1 MMKEK
6 AKKRNPYIIPLVMLL
21 LGLLLLLGVTLL
33 RHKGITRER
42 LSLVL
47 INGHTEGSD
56 VEVSFLRNPEKQWYE
71 SDGVTIGG
79 QYDGK
84 IESLRDYT
92 AITDWKISLKIPGK
106 FWIDSDP
113 WNGIFSIKGDKLFI
127 AEPKKGDSVNS
138 QVFESDYTVE
148 PKSHRTFGC
157 IMYSSK
163 LFHPE
168 SVPLNFEY
176 TPHIMVD
183 RIPMVRAIQIFLF
196 AFTMS
201 MISVLITIYIRQGEY
216 RMRERKDKE
225 FIEKTLLLFANTIE
239 AKDSY
244 TKGHSLRVAI
254 YSMELA
260 KRMGLSDAEQ
270 EIVYYCAILH
280 DVGKVGI
287 PDNIL
292 HKPGKLTDE
301 ERSVIQSHTTI
312 GSDIFRGFP
321 YIPDIE
327 TIVRH
332 HHERYDGNGYPDRLK
347 GKAIPYLSRIICVAD
362 CFDAMTSNRCYRDK
376 IDINRVKKELNDCAG
391 TQFDPEIVPFMLQ
404 MIEDGFAPTEE
415 GNV

>member
-1 MMKEK
+1 MMSNKV
-6 AKKRNPYIIPLVMLL
+6 KKHIPYMMPLVMLL
-21 LGLLLLLGVTLL
+21 LGLVLLLGVTIL
-33 RHKGITRER
+33 RWNGINRER
-42 LSLVL
+42 KSVVL
-47 INGHTEGSD
+47 INGHTEDSN
-56 VEVSFLRNPEKQWYE
+56 VQVSFLRNPEKQWYE
-71 SDGVTIGG
+71 SDGATMGG
-79 QYDGK
+79 QFDGK
-84 IESLRDYT
+84 IESQWKYT
-92 AITDWKISLKIPGK
+92 ALKDWTISMKIPGH

-113 WNGIFSIKGDKLFI
+113 WNGVYTIKDDTLTI
-127 AEPKKGDSVNS
+127 REPYKGETVNS
-138 QVFESDYTVE
+138 QIFDLDYTVE
-148 PKSHRTFGC
+148 PMSYRTFGC
-157 IMYSSK
+157 IMYTSK
-163 LFHPE
+163 LFYPE
-168 SVPLNFEY
+168 SAVINLEF
-176 TPHIMVD
+176 TPHIMVSQ
-183 RIPMVRAIQIFLF
+183 IPVVRAIQIFLF
-196 AFTMS
+196 AFAMS

-216 RMRERKDKE
+216 RTRERKDKE

-260 KRMGLSDAEQ
+260 QRMGLSEAEQ

-287 PDNIL
+287 PDSIL
-292 HKPGKLTDE
+292 HKPGKLTDD
-301 ERSVIQSHTTI
+301 ERKVIQSHTTI

-332 HHERYDGNGYPDRLK
+332 HHERYDGNGYPDQLK

-376 IDINRVKKELNDCAG
+376 IDINKVKKELVDCAG

>member
-1 MMKEK
+1 MKEK
-6 AKKRNPYIIPLVMLL
+6 AKKRNPYLLPLTMLL
-21 LGLLLLLGVTLL
+21 LTLLLLLGVTLL
-33 RHKGITRER
+33 RQHGIYKER
-42 LSLVL
+42 VSVVLV
-47 INGHTEGSD
+47 NGHTEGSD

-84 IESLRDYT
+84 IESLREYT
-92 AITDWKISLKIPGK
+92 AITDWKMSIKIQGK

-113 WNGIFSIKGDKLFI
+113 WNGIFEINNNILQVT
-127 AEPKKGDSVNS
+127 EPRQGEEANA
-138 QVFESDYTVE
+138 QVYDSDYSVE
-148 PKSHRTFGC
+148 PMSHRTFGC
-157 IMYSSK
+157 IMYTSK
-163 LFHPE
+163 LFYPE
-168 SVPLNFEY
+168 SVPLTFEY
-176 TPHIMVD
+176 TPHILVD
-183 RIPMVRAIQIFLF
+183 RIPLVRALQVFLF
-196 AFTMS
+196 TFAVS

-216 RMRERKDKE
+216 RTREKKDKE

-244 TKGHSLRVAI
+244 TRGHSLRVAI

-260 KRMGLSDAEQ
+260 KRMELSEADQ

-287 PDNIL
+287 PDSIL

-332 HHERYDGNGYPDRLK
+332 HHERYDGNGYPDQLK

-376 IDINRVKKELNDCAG
+376 INIDKVKKELVDCAG

>member
-1 MMKEK
+1 MMKDNS
-6 AKKRNPYIIPLVMLL
+6 KKRNPYIVPLIMLITAFLMLL
-21 LGLLLLLGVTLL
+21 GITVL
-33 RHKGITRER
+33 RNKGINRER
-42 LSLVL
+42 KSLVL
-47 INGHTEGSD
+47 INGITPDSD

-71 SDGVTIGG
+71 SDGVTVGG
-79 QYDGK
+79 QFDGK
-84 IESLRDYT
+84 IESLREYT
-92 AITDWKISLKIPGK
+92 SITDWKVSIKIPGK
-106 FWIDSDP
+106 FWIDSNP
-113 WNGIFSIKGDKLFI
+113 WNGIFKINGDTLYIRQPHEGEEANAQIF
-127 AEPKKGDSVNS
+127 DTDYSV
-138 QVFESDYTVE
+138 D
-148 PKSHRTFGC
+148 PKSPRTFGC
-157 IMYSSK
+157 IMYTSK
-163 LFHPE
+163 MFQPE
-168 SVPLNFEY
+168 SVPVNFEY
-176 TPHIMVD
+176 TPHILVD
-183 RIPMVRAIQIFLF
+183 RIPVVRAIQIFLF
-196 AFTMS
+196 AFAVS
-201 MISVLITIYIRQGEY
+201 MVSVLITIFIRQGEY
-216 RMRERKDKE
+216 RTREKKDKE

-260 KRMGLSDAEQ
+260 QRMKLSEAEQ

-332 HHERYDGNGYPDRLK
+332 HHERYDGNGYPDKLK

-376 IDINRVKKELNDCAG
+376 IDINKVKKELVDCAG

-404 MIEDGFAPTEE
+404 MIEDGFAPRDD

>member
-1 MMKEK
+1 MKEK
-6 AKKRNPYIIPLVMLL
+6 AKKRNPDLLPLTMLL
-21 LGLLLLLGVTLL
+21 LTLLLLLGVTLL
-33 RHKGITRER
+33 RQHGIYKER
-42 LSLVL
+42 VSVVLV
-47 INGHTEGSD
+47 NGHTEGSD

-84 IESLRDYT
+84 IESLREYT
-92 AITDWKISLKIPGK
+92 AITDWKMSIKIQGK

-113 WNGIFSIKGDKLFI
+113 WNGIFEINNNILQVT
-127 AEPKKGDSVNS
+127 EPRQGEEANA
-138 QVFESDYTVE
+138 QVYDSDYSVE
-148 PKSHRTFGC
+148 PMSHRTFGC
-157 IMYSSK
+157 IMYTSK
-163 LFHPE
+163 LFYPE
-168 SVPLNFEY
+168 SVPLTFEY
-176 TPHIMVD
+176 TPHILVD
-183 RIPMVRAIQIFLF
+183 RIPLVRALQVFLF
-196 AFTMS
+196 TFAVS

-216 RMRERKDKE
+216 RTREKKDKE

-244 TKGHSLRVAI
+244 TRGHSLRVAI

-260 KRMGLSDAEQ
+260 KRMELSEADQ

-287 PDNIL
+287 PDSIL

-332 HHERYDGNGYPDRLK
+332 HHERYDGNGYPDQLK

-376 IDINRVKKELNDCAG
+376 INIDKVKKELVDCAG

>member
-1 MMKEK
+1 MKEN
-6 AKKRNPYIIPLVMLL
+6 AKKRNPYLIPLTMLL
-21 LGLLLLLGVTLL
+21 LTVLLLLGVTLL
-33 RHKGITRER
+33 RHYGIYKEKR
-42 LSLVL
+42 SLVL
-47 INGHTEGSD
+47 VNGHTEGSD
-56 VEVSFLRNPEKQWYE
+56 VEVSFLRNPDKQWYE

-84 IESLRDYT
+84 IESLREYT
-92 AITDWKISLKIPGK
+92 AITDWKMSIKIKGK
-106 FWIDSDP
+106 FWIDENP
-113 WNGIFSIKGDKLFI
+113 WNGIYTVDGDTLSVT
-127 AEPKKGDSVNS
+127 EPHRGEEANA
-138 QVFESDYTVE
+138 QIYESDYTVE
-148 PKSHRTFGC
+148 PMSHRTFGC
-157 IMYSSK
+157 IMYTSK
-163 LFHPE
+163 LFYPE

-176 TPHIMVD
+176 TPHILVD
-183 RIPMVRAIQIFLF
+183 RIPAVRVIQVFLF
-196 AFTMS
+196 TFAVS
-201 MISVLITIYIRQGEY
+201 MISVLITIYIRLGEY
-216 RMRERKDKE
+216 RTRERKDKE

-260 KRMGLSDAEQ
+260 KRMELSESEQ

-287 PDNIL
+287 PDSIL

-301 ERSVIQSHTTI
+301 ERKVIQSHTTI

-332 HHERYDGNGYPDRLK
+332 HHERYDGNGYPDQLK

-376 IDINRVKKELNDCAG
+376 IDINKVKKELVDCSG